1 VRGFSQGLK
10 FVLALQL
17 QLTVSMAPQV
27 SVNNAIPPAYPTH
40 AVDYSPINPSLSA
53 AGSTLTGTST
63 GTPLPLQPT
72 TESYAAFIADLPPDD
87 GAFSQTMYGGPLM
100 TAAAATDPVAG
111 YLHYDRLTRGA
122 PDIGTVLA
130 TGLAGFDGGMY
141 DAADAG
147 HGGGVQSMAWMTTA
161 GDYKGKGHPR
171 QDVAEQTTTSLQQMM
186 LMSPTMDDLD
196 RLHGTWDGDT
206 GDGYGGSW
214 PGLFGD
220 EGMDMLKVIGRETL
234 LMRLNN
240 DRLTIRHPADV

>member
-1 VRGFSQGLK
+1 
-10 FVLALQL
+10 
-17 QLTVSMAPQV
+17 
-27 SVNNAIPPAYPTH
+27 
-40 AVDYSPINPSLSA
+40 
-53 AGSTLTGTST
+53 
-63 GTPLPLQPT
+63 
-72 TESYAAFIADLPPDD
+72 
-87 GAFSQTMYGGPLM
+87 
-100 TAAAATDPVAG
+100 
-111 YLHYDRLTRGA
+111 
-122 PDIGTVLA
+122 
-130 TGLAGFDGGMY
+130 
-141 DAADAG
+141 
-147 HGGGVQSMAWMTTA
+147 MTTA

-214 PGLFGD
+214 PGLYGD